1 MASDWGYLLQGAVV
15 GFSIAAP
22 VGQIGVLCIQRS
34 LLGGR
39 AHGFVSGL
47 GAATADALYGA
58 VAGFGL
64 TFLSGF
70 LLGQQFWFRLVGG
83 LFLVYLAVRTI
94 LRPPAAQEASASGQG
109 LLGSYLSTLF
119 LTLTNPMTILSYGA
133 IMAGLGVGAS
143 AGALAGAAIWVLG
156 VFLGSAAWW
165 LLLSSGVGA
174 LRGRVT
180 PRLLRA
186 INILAGLV
194 IGAFGLWT
202 LIGLLR

>member
-1 MASDWGYLLQGAVV
+1 MASDWGYLFQGAVV

-34 LLGGR
+34 LLHGR
-39 AHGFVSGL
+39 AHGFASGL

-64 TFLSGF
+64 AFLSAF
-70 LLGQQFWFRLVGG
+70 LVSQQFWFRLVGG
-83 LFLVYLAVRTI
+83 VFLVNLAVRTI
-94 LRPPAAQEASASGQG
+94 LRPPAAQAASATGRG
-109 LLGSYLSTLF
+109 LMGSYLSTLF

-143 AGALAGAAIWVLG
+143 TGALAGAAIWVLG

-165 LLLSSGVGA
+165 LLLSTGVGA

-180 PRLLRA
+180 PRLLRWV
-186 INILAGLV
+186 NLLAGLV
-194 IGAFGLWT
+194 IGAFGLWA
-202 LIGLLR
+202 LAGLLR

>member
-39 AHGFVSGL
+39 AQGFVSGL

-94 LRPPAAQEASASGQG
+94 LRPPTAQEASASGQG

-133 IMAGLGVGAS
+133 IMAGLGVGVS
-143 AGALAGAAIWVLG
+143 SGALAGAAIWVLG

-165 LLLSSGVGA
+165 LLLSTGVGA

-194 IGAFGLWT
+194 IGAFGLWA
-202 LIGLLR
+202 LVGLLR

>member
-39 AHGFVSGL
+39 AQGFVSGL

-83 LFLVYLAVRTI
+83 LFLLYLAARTI
-94 LRPPAAQEASASGQG
+94 LRPPAEQAANAAGRG
-109 LLGSYLSTLF
+109 LVGAYLSTFF

-165 LLLSSGVGA
+165 LLLSTGVGA

-180 PRLLRA
+180 PGLLRGV
-186 INILAGLV
+186 NIIAGLV
-194 IGAFGLWT
+194 IGAFGLWA
-202 LIGLLR
+202 LAGLLR

>member
-94 LRPPAAQEASASGQG
+94 HRPPAAQTTSASRHG
-109 LLGSYLSTLF
+109 LLGSYLSTFF

-156 VFLGSAAWW
+156 VFVGSAAWW
-165 LLLSSGVGA
+165 LLLSTGVGA

-194 IGAFGLWT
+194 IGAFGLWA
-202 LIGLLR
+202 LAGLLH